1 MPALRASPV
10 SDLEEL
16 GLFQNPYTESN
27 NPVGGIRDLLPVKRN
42 DDLKPEAG
50 NIVATNDKKGDW
62 NRMDS
67 VVGYEVRPQH
77 LYGEPHSSQLEY
89 SPHHQYGEPQS
100 SQDEYS
106 PQHLYREPQ
115 SSQHEYSPPH
125 LYEEPYSSQ
134 LYQSAPSSNNHV
146 VLPEPNTERGTGNKE
161 RNEKDLG
168 FFKNMEKKI
177 SSFFLESPVA
187 RISEE
192 IGFGTILNKVSSF
205 WNDNFSWEAG
215 KFSPKNI
222 LESKKAEVE
231 GREERQLD
239 APLEKLDTED
249 LPLKVEVS
257 SDVDVGS
264 SVLMSDTMGPPPP
277 PEYHLLR

>member
-168 FFKNMEKKI
+168 
-177 SSFFLESPVA
+177 L
-187 RISEE
+187 
-192 IGFGTILNKVSSF
+192 
-205 WNDNFSWEAG
+205 
-215 KFSPKNI
+215 
-222 LESKKAEVE
+222 
-231 GREERQLD
+231 
-239 APLEKLDTED
+239 
-249 LPLKVEVS
+249 
-257 SDVDVGS
+257 
-264 SVLMSDTMGPPPP
+264 
-277 PEYHLLR
+277 